1 MFLDKVRIKIKAGNG
16 GDGAVSF
23 HREKYIAAG
32 GPDGGDGGKGGDV
45 IFVADDHLSTLID
58 FRYRKHY
65 NAQNGANGASN
76 RKTGKSGEDLL
87 IKVPRGTIIRE
98 ASSGQIMADVTGD
111 DPVVLAHGGRGGKGN
126 QHFATATRQ
135 VPRFA
140 KAGFDGEAYELSLE
154 LKLLA
159 DVGLVGF
166 PNVGKSTLLSVVSA
180 ARPKIANY
188 PFTTLEPNLG
198 VIRLDDGFSFVMAD
212 IPGLIEGASQGV
224 GLGHAF
230 LRHVERCRLLVHLV
244 DVSGSE
250 GRDPIAD
257 FQQINQEL
265 QQYQQEL
272 SARPQIVAAN
282 KCDLASAEQKEA
294 FHRYIE
300 RQGLPYYEISAATTQ
315 GTKQLITAIAQ
326 QLSALPPIKTY
337 QPDYIPPVLSEQ
349 TAVSVYRENEAF
361 FVDAPALERILRTI
375 NLDDEESMQYFQR
388 LLRSSGII
396 DALKEQG
403 VKQGDTVELMGFQF
417 DYVE

>member
-1 MFLDKVRIKIKAGNG
+1 M
-16 GDGAVSF
+16 
-23 HREKYIAAG
+23 
-32 GPDGGDGGKGGDV
+32 
-45 IFVADDHLSTLID
+45 
-58 FRYRKHY
+58 
-65 NAQNGANGASN
+65 
-76 RKTGKSGEDLL
+76 
-87 IKVPRGTIIRE
+87 
-98 ASSGQIMADVTGD
+98 
-111 DPVVLAHGGRGGKGN
+111 
-126 QHFATATRQ
+126 
-135 VPRFA
+135 
-140 KAGFDGEAYELSLE
+140 
-154 LKLLA
+154 
-159 DVGLVGF
+159 
-166 PNVGKSTLLSVVSA
+166 SA

-349 TAVSVYRENEAF
+349 TAVSVYRENEVF
-361 FVDAPALERILRTI
+361 FVDAPSLERILRTI

-403 VKQGDTVELMGFQF
+403 VQQGDTVELMGFQF